1 MTLADDYI
9 SAKATISVSYAYIHA
24 TDTEKLMATWEAEH
38 YFDFDNVNVLSIIS
52 LLIISNR

>member
-24 TDTEKLMATWEAEH
+24 TDTEKLIEAEH